1 MIDYRGLQALAMVI
15 EHGGFER
22 AARHLFITQSAV
34 SQRVKHLEAQ
44 IGQPVLMRTS
54 PPKATAMGQRLH
66 SHWQQVQLLES
77 GLGMP
82 STPTQLTVRLTVNAD
97 SLATWLPEALVL
109 PDHPNV
115 SFDLL
120 VEDQAVGLRRMRQGE
135 VMACL
140 CASAEPVNGGRVAFL
155 GYLRYRAVAS
165 PEFIATYGLGD
176 ISRLADAPC
185 LVFNRDDP
193 LQHQFLATVA
203 GGTPQRIHYCPSSEG
218 FVQAA
223 RVGLGYGMIPEL
235 QFRDLLINGELVDVV
250 PGYSLSTPLY
260 WHYWQTESA
269 VMLNLRQNV
278 IKVARAHLA
287 QSASDD
293 FQSLEGNQ

>member
-34 SQRVKHLEAQ
+34 SQRVKHLEAL
-44 IGQPVLMRTS
+44 IGQPVLMRTT

-66 SHWQQVQLLES
+66 SHWQQVRLLEA
-77 GLGMP
+77 GLGIA
-82 STPTQLTVRLTVNAD
+82 STPNQLTVRLTVNAD

-165 PEFIATYGLGD
+165 PEFIANYGLKD
-176 ISRLADAPC
+176 LSRLPDAPC

-193 LQHQFLATVA
+193 LQHEFLATVV

-218 FVQAA
+218 FVEAT

-235 QFRDLLINGELVDVV
+235 QFRDLLASGELVDVV
-250 PGYSLSTPLY
+250 PGYALSTPLY
-260 WHYWQTESA
+260 WHYWQTESD
-269 VMLNLRQNV
+269 VMLNLRTQV
-278 IKVARAHLA
+278 IKIAKQRLLA
-287 QSASDD
+287 EA
-293 FQSLEGNQ
+293 